1 MYAEPASL
9 LYVKLVPFVLKQN
22 ASFEVDVIVPLP
34 NANLIF
40 PYPVE
45 AIPLCVLTSFPIL
58 ILNCI
63 DTVPHTGLNVKAA
76 LG

>member
-45 AIPLCVLTSFPIL
+45 AIPLCVLTSFPI
-58 ILNCI
+58 
-63 DTVPHTGLNVKAA
+63 
-76 LG
+76 